1 MPQLADPNFSR
12 AVVLMIEH
20 SPAGSFGLVV
30 NHPSPIKASELLDSL
45 EMSWRGE
52 DSAVVWAGGP
62 VSPSTGWVLHE
73 PMTLAQPGQGTI
85 AITSRICL
93 STSPARR
100 RTIASQPPRNIRL
113 LLGYSGW
120 GPGQL
125 EAEMARGAWLHATAD
140 PQLVFDTPAD
150 DMWDRAM
157 KSLGISPESLFVS
170 RGVNGRAARGRERTS
185 GRRPRSF
192 PPIGGDLATA
202 PQHEADPI
210 HHARRRGVDPGSR
223 PPGGGGSRP
232 LPEGHVHDHDDA

>member
-1 MPQLADPNFSR
+1 VTKCAANWRDFRNTEPCVLESANLAPGLLLAMPQLSDPNFSR

-20 SPAGSFGLVV
+20 SPQGSFGLVV

-73 PMTLAQPGQGTI
+73 PMPVAQPGQGTI
-85 AITSRICL
+85 AITSSISL
-93 STSPARR
+93 STSPDRLRA
-100 RTIASQPPRNIRL
+100 IANQPPRNIRL

-140 PQLVFDTPAD
+140 PELVFDTPAD

-157 KSLGISPESLFVS
+157 KSLGISPESLFAG
-170 RGVNGRAARGRERTS
+170 RGVN
-185 GRRPRSF
+185 
-192 PPIGGDLATA
+192 
-202 PQHEADPI
+202 
-210 HHARRRGVDPGSR
+210 
-223 PPGGGGSRP
+223 
-232 LPEGHVHDHDDA
+232 